1 MDRQPKGTILPGYRI
16 LDLTDEKDRL
26 CTRLL
31 AGMGARVI
39 RVEKPGVRSV
49 GVVDIKLDRND

>member
-1 MDRQPKGTILPGYRI
+1 MDKQPKGTILSGYRV
-16 LDLTDEKDRL
+16 LDLADEKDML

-39 RVEKPGVRSV
+39 SVEKLEVRSV
-49 GVVDIKLDRND
+49 GVIDIKFERND

>member
-1 MDRQPKGTILPGYRI
+1 M
-16 LDLTDEKDRL
+16 L

>member
-1 MDRQPKGTILPGYRI
+1 MDKQPKGTILPGYRV
-16 LDLTDEKDRL
+16 LDLADEKDML

-39 RVEKPGVRSV
+39 RVEKPGVHSA
-49 GVVDIKLDRND
+49 GVVDIKLVEK

>member
-1 MDRQPKGTILPGYRI
+1 MDKQPKGTILPGYRV
-16 LDLTDEKDRL
+16 LDLTDEKGRL
-26 CTRLL
+26 CARLL

-49 GVVDIKLDRND
+49 GIVDIKFERND